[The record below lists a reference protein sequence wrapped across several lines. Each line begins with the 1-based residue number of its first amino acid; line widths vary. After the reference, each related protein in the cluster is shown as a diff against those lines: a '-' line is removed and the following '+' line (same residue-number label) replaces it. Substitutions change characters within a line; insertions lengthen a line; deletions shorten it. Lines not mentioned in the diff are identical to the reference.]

1 MSFSTHPKE
10 MFLSF
15 WRHRGLLHQLIK
27 RDILAR
33 YKRSSMG
40 VLWVI
45 LSPLLML
52 AMYTVVFGVILQ
64 VRWPGVDNCLMYSLI
79 LYIGLTV
86 FNFFAECLSA
96 APNLIA
102 SKSHLVKK
110 IIFPLEIYPLVPIG
124 SACFFALI
132 NTFLSCIY
140 CYFVLSTVHLTV
152 LLLPVLYL
160 PLVFLTLGL
169 SWFFS
174 SLGVFLSDVE
184 HAMRFLLRIAIY
196 LSPVFYSI
204 KKIPAKFQSYLFINP
219 LTYIIEQ
226 AREMMVFGVLPE
238 LSSFLVYFSFCIGF
252 SYLGFCWFQ
261 VTRTE
266 FAELL

>member
-10 MFLSF
+10 MFASF
-15 WRHRGLLHQLIK
+15 WRYRGLLYQLIK
-27 RDILAR
+27 RDILGR

-40 VLWVI
+40 LLWVV

-52 AMYTVVFGVILQ
+52 TMYTVVFGVILQ

-79 LYIGLTV
+79 LYIGLTI
-86 FNFFAECLSA
+86 FTFFSECLSA

-140 CYFVLSTVHLTV
+140 CYFVLGTVHLTA
-152 LLLPVLYL
+152 LFLPILYL
-160 PLVFLTLGL
+160 PLVFLTIGL
-169 SWFFS
+169 SWIFC
-174 SLGVFLSDVE
+174 SLGILISDIE
-184 HAMRFLLRIAIY
+184 HVMRFLLRIALY

-204 KKIPAKFQSYLFINP
+204 KKIPPEFQPYLFINP

-226 AREMMVFGVLPE
+226 AREMMVFGVLPD
-238 LSSFLVYFSFCIGF
+238 LSSFLLYFSFCLGC
-252 SYLGFCWFQ
+252 SYLGFYWFQ
-261 VTRTE
+261 TTREE
-266 FAELL
+266 FAEIL